1 MSRTDWLNSKK
12 KNQLDAVD
20 LALPSGPILK
30 VRVAGPSSLNH
41 SDLVPGVYEGGFKLW
56 EGAVDLA
63 RLLAEEVIEA
73 VATGEGASSCSSSS
87 SLSPVSLVPLDSH
100 FPRWLPGA
108 PRPPSIHGARVL
120 ELGCGSAL
128 PSLVVAKATRRQG
141 TGKRKVEGGGR
152 RGPVSVTLCDFNA
165 DVLRTCSAA
174 NVAAN
179 FLERADHGSAAE
191 SGGGEKAFFRFF
203 AGDWSNLREALDAS
217 GVLSSP
223 SLPSSPSSS
232 GFDLI
237 LAAEVTYSPESYK
250 PRASSGDLGGPR
262 RGEEALLWCRGQRRS
277 FYGKRDSG
285 REAARGEG
293 GRGRG
298 APAEGRAAAH
308 AGPVSNEGGEREREE
323 EDCTKNNYTKKKK
336 KENERK
342 RKSSRKAQLSAA
354 LPPP

>member
-87 SLSPVSLVPLDSH
+87 SSLSPVSLVPLDSH

-128 PSLVVAKATRRQG
+128 PSLVAAKATRGQG

-179 FLERADHGSAAE
+179 FLERADHDSAAE

-237 LAAEVTYSPESYK
+237 LAAEVTYSPESYT
-250 PRASSGDLGGPR
+250 PLADAIADL
-262 RGEEALLWCRGQRRS
+262 L
-277 FYGKRDSG
+277 
-285 REAARGEG
+285 
-293 GRGRG
+293 
-298 APAEGRAAAH
+298 APPPA
-308 AGPVSNEGGEREREE
+308 
-323 EDCTKNNYTKKKK
+323 T
-336 KENERK
+336 
-342 RKSSRKAQLSAA
+342 SAA
-354 LPPP
+354 LVAAKRHYFGVGGNVEAFTESVTRGGRLRVEKVAVVEGPLPRDVLLLTRVR